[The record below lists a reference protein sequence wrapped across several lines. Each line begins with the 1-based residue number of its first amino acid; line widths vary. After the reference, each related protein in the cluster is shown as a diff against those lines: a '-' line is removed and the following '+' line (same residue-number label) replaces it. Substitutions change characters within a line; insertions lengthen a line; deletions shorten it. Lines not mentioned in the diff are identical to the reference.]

1 MGMDDLR
8 EKLLGRIRSQH
19 LPGLELQ
26 PDGVF
31 PCYDGLSLCN
41 IPGSICG
48 WLQAPPLGKPLL
60 KTVTAGLQKHYRH
73 VILVLADALGL
84 RQFEQVLAKEA
95 AGQAEPVWQPLI
107 ARGTLG
113 VLTSIV
119 PSTTT
124 AALTSLWTGLPAAG
138 HAMTGYEIWL
148 KEYSMIINGI
158 THTPAV
164 FNSDPGGL
172 RRAGFVPEGFLT
184 VPSLGGHLAG
194 QGVQSFAYHH
204 TSIHRSSLSTMLQPG
219 SRAVAYRTLSDLWLT
234 LENMLKGLNEGHS
247 YHYVYYGDL
256 DELMHRYGPSDE
268 RVAQELSWFGRG
280 LARFAA
286 RLRGRGDTLLLVA
299 ADHGQVD
306 STPDPRYDLRSS
318 RELLDSLVMLPS
330 GEPRLAY
337 LYAKPG
343 RAQRVPGLIEAAWP
357 GEFSV
362 YSSEQALEAGLLGL
376 PVSAAARERTGDW
389 IAAARGNAYLWWSAR
404 ENIMRG
410 RHGGLSAEEML
421 VPLVMMEC

>member
-1 MGMDDLR
+1 MNDLR
-8 EKLLGRIRSQH
+8 EKLLGRIHGQR
-19 LPGLELQ
+19 LPGLEL
-26 PDGVF
+26 PPGGVF

-41 IPGSICG
+41 VPGSICA
-48 WLQAPPLGKPLL
+48 WLQAPALGKPLL

-84 RQFEQVLAKEA
+84 RQFEQALAEEA
-95 AGQAEPVWQPLI
+95 AGRAEAVWQPLLEH
-107 ARGTLG
+107 ATLAA
-113 VLTSIV
+113 LTSIV

-124 AALTSLWTGLPAAG
+124 AALTSLWTGLPTAG

-148 KEYSMIINGI
+148 KDYSMIINAI

-184 VPSLGGHLAG
+184 VPTLGGHLAG

-219 SRAVAYRTLSDLWLT
+219 TRAVAYRTLSDLWLT
-234 LENMLKGLNEGHS
+234 LESTLTGLQGERS

-256 DELMHRYGPSDE
+256 DDLMHRYGPGDE
-268 RVAQELSWFGRG
+268 RVSQELACFGRG

-286 RLRGRGDTLLLVA
+286 RLRGHGDTLLLLA

-306 STPDPRYDLRSS
+306 STPAPRYDLHNV

-343 RAQRVPGLIEAAWP
+343 KMDRIPEIIEAAWP
-357 GEFSV
+357 GEFSL
-362 YSSEQALEAGLLGL
+362 YASAQALAAGLLGA

-389 IAAARGNAYLWWSAR
+389 IAAGRGNAYLWWSGR
-404 ENIMRG
+404 ENTMRG
-410 RHGGLSAEEML
+410 RHGGLSEAEML
-421 VPLVMMEC
+421 VPLVMLEG